1 MIVLKALEWAFSAFL
16 VVFVVWQIAWPL
28 LNGQRPFTTVKST
41 KRGKSDAE

>member
-1 MIVLKALEWAFSAFL
+1 MILMKSLEFVVGAFL

-41 KRGKSDAE
+41 KDGGSDAK